1 VRGRRGGEAGDGGA
15 RTAAPPSRR
24 GVHPA
29 LSLPSSSSQ
38 LARKFH
44 PDVNKDAG
52 AEEKFKARRER
63 EGGERE
69 GGRRPANP
77 TPPATPQPP
86 PPRLSRP
93 SPTRTKSSP
102 TTRSAASTTVSARP
116 A

>member
-1 VRGRRGGEAGDGGA
+1 MEYRDYYALLGVP
-15 RTAAPPSRR
+15 RTADAEEIKRAYRR
-24 GVHPA
+24 K
-29 LSLPSSSSQ
+29 
-38 LARKFH
+38 ARKFH